1 MENLRLV
8 LREFVSERDWE
19 QFHNPK
25 NLAMALAIEAAEL
38 MEPFQW
44 LSEEQS
50 KVLSPKAKAAV
61 EDELADVFIYLV
73 RLSDVLGVDLMKEA
87 LRKIERN
94 REKYPVEKVRGRA
107 VKYTELD

>member
-1 MENLRLV
+1 MNDLKEELRQ
-8 LREFVSERDWE
+8 FVSERDWE

-44 LSEEQS
+44 LTPEQACE
-50 KVLSPKAKAAV
+50 LSPKARAAV

-73 RLSDVLGVDLMKEA
+73 RLSDVLGVDLMTVA
-87 LRKIERN
+87 RRKLERN
-94 REKYPVEKVRGRA
+94 RAKYPAEQVRGRA
-107 VKYTELD
+107 VKYTDL